1 MFYTVIQAYWRYM
14 TTNYAL
20 VPGSAAGVAVQQA
33 APGSLNFASL
43 HHH

>member
-20 VPGSAAGVAVQQA
+20 VPGSAAGVAVQQP